1 MIPLSFS
8 AMNRS
13 AFVALLM
20 LALVPALSAQD
31 SPTKPVS
38 DKKLSDFTIGEIIS
52 GDKADE
58 ESLKGKVVALEF
70 WGRL

>member
-1 MIPLSFS
+1 MT
-8 AMNRS
+8 RS
-13 AFVALLM
+13 AFIALLL
-20 LALVPALSAQD
+20 LAASPGVSAQD

-38 DKKLSDFTIGEIIS
+38 DKKLSDFKIGEIIS
-52 GDKADE
+52 GDEADE

>member
-1 MIPLSFS
+1 MK
-8 AMNRS
+8 RS
-13 AFVALLM
+13 VFTALLM
-20 LALVPALSAQD
+20 LALVPAVSAQD
-31 SPTKPVS
+31 GPTKQVS
-38 DKKLSDFTIGEIIS
+38 DKKISDFTIGEIIS